1 MKKMV
6 IKCAIIIIVFFSAL
20 FVVGSIM
27 NKGNSDMT
35 MEMSKAS
42 YPVISVKYA
51 GQIINAMHGYSEA
64 MEVSHMRENITPLST
79 GRKVS
84 MVIDTYNRG
93 IRNIA
98 FEVRSVDGNRLIENT
113 QVEDYETTDN
123 GIELSF
129 GLKDLIENNQEYALI
144 VILTLDDGTDVRYYT
159 RVINPEEYY
168 TSDKLDYVVEF
179 SRKTFNKEA
188 AKDLVKY
195 LESNAEGDNSTF
207 GNVNIHS
214 SFYQVTWGNLDVT
227 RETQPEITIKELAK
241 QTGSFVLDY
250 YVSVQEGTEQVYY
263 KVKEYYRVRYTA
275 ERIYLL
281 DFERS
286 MDQVYEE
293 TGDVYTKNKIMMG
306 ITSRESSLV
315 ESDGGNVVAFVTG
328 NRLYSYNMVDN
339 KMAYLFGF
347 YDKDNMDARTLYDKH
362 NIRILNVDEAGN
374 VTFLVYGYMNRGRH
388 EGEVGISAYF
398 YDSMVNTVEEMVYIP
413 SNSSEEILMTEV
425 EQLAYINRNSLLYL
439 MEDNQIYGI
448 HAMNRTCEV
457 IAGNLAEGS
466 YKVSDS
472 NKMIVWQDSG
482 SAYEGQELVLMNLN
496 TGNQKSIR
504 AGSDEVIAP
513 IGFMGEDLI
522 YGIAKKDDIM
532 MDYTGNIIFPMYCIK
547 IENEVEGVLMVYE
560 QSNVYITAG
569 EVSENQILLSRVE
582 KDEDGQYIEIKDDQ
596 IMNAE
601 IPSANKNS
609 IETVVTEKYE
619 KLTQIA
625 LKSEIDAAAMKHL
638 TPKEVLFEGG
648 RNIRLSEGEAL
659 TERYYVYGKYGI
671 DGIFMDEGRAVNL
684 AYDISGTVINETGSC
699 VWLKGNRNQKN
710 QIMAISGEQETEEK
724 NSLTICLDT
733 MMAYEGVIRNSEYML
748 NRGDSVMSILEENLE
763 EAQVLDLTGCSLD
776 AVLYYVN
783 QDIPVLV
790 MMQDGTAVL
799 LIGFNEMNTVV
810 MNPETGTV
818 YKVGMNDSKEW
829 FEQNGNCFITY
840 IPNEK

>member
-1 MKKMV
+1 
-6 IKCAIIIIVFFSAL
+6 
-20 FVVGSIM
+20 
-27 NKGNSDMT
+27 
-35 MEMSKAS
+35 
-42 YPVISVKYA
+42 
-51 GQIINAMHGYSEA
+51 
-64 MEVSHMRENITPLST
+64 
-79 GRKVS
+79 
-84 MVIDTYNRG
+84 
-93 IRNIA
+93 
-98 FEVRSVDGNRLIENT
+98 
-113 QVEDYETTDN
+113 
-123 GIELSF
+123 
-129 GLKDLIENNQEYALI
+129 
-144 VILTLDDGTDVRYYT
+144 
-159 RVINPEEYY
+159 
-168 TSDKLDYVVEF
+168 
-179 SRKTFNKEA
+179 
-188 AKDLVKY
+188 
-195 LESNAEGDNSTF
+195 
-207 GNVNIHS
+207 
-214 SFYQVTWGNLDVT
+214 
-227 RETQPEITIKELAK
+227 
-241 QTGSFVLDY
+241 
-250 YVSVQEGTEQVYY
+250 
-263 KVKEYYRVRYTA
+263 
-275 ERIYLL
+275 
-281 DFERS
+281 
-286 MDQVYEE
+286 
-293 TGDVYTKNKIMMG
+293 
-306 ITSRESSLV
+306 
-315 ESDGGNVVAFVTG
+315 
-328 NRLYSYNMVDN
+328 
-339 KMAYLFGF
+339 
-347 YDKDNMDARTLYDKH
+347 
-362 NIRILNVDEAGN
+362 
-374 VTFLVYGYMNRGRH
+374 
-388 EGEVGISAYF
+388 
-398 YDSMVNTVEEMVYIP
+398 
-413 SNSSEEILMTEV
+413 
-425 EQLAYINRNSLLYL
+425 
-439 MEDNQIYGI
+439 
-448 HAMNRTCEV
+448 MNRTCEV